1 MARRLL
7 VLDFLNVAYRS
18 FHAPARAVGPRSADH
33 PEGEPL
39 GVTYGILHLTH
50 ELIRLY
56 AVSNVAFAID
66 ADGPTFRD
74 QLFPG
79 YKSHR
84 PGRPVELNN
93 QLSRALE
100 AIERMGYATFAAPGF
115 EADDVMAAL
124 ARQAERLFEHT
135 YLATGDHDMF
145 AAVSERTSVLDL
157 SGGFAR
163 LEQVTPERIKSRYG
177 LEPRQL
183 VDLKALLGDS
193 SDGFAGCAGLRDTE
207 AKLLLSRYNDLSGI
221 HAALPEMPDNL
232 RFQLEH
238 CWNQVRLAR
247 RLGALRTDLPIKL
260 DARAGQVGVVPRDAA
275 TNYLLAL
282 NLGDLVRNVPRE
294 PRDGDERRH
303 S

>member
-18 FHAPARAVGPRSADH
+18 FHAPARAIGPRSSSY

-56 AVSNVAFAID
+56 AVSNVAFALD

-79 YKSHR
+79 YKGHR

-124 ARQAERLFEHT
+124 ARQGEHLFEHT

-163 LEQVTPERIKSRYG
+163 LEQVTPERIRARYG

-193 SDGFAGCAGLRDTE
+193 SDGFAGCAGLHDAE
-207 AKLLLSRYNDLSGI
+207 AKSLLVRYTDLAGV
-221 HAALPEMPDNL
+221 HAALPELPDAL
-232 RFQLEH
+232 RTQLDH

-247 RLGALRTDLPIKL
+247 RLGALRTDVPVKL
-260 DARAGQVGVVPRDAA
+260 DPRAGQVGVVPRDSA

-282 NLGDLVRNVPRE
+282 NMGGLVRNVPRE
-294 PRDGDERRH
+294 QRGSDEGRR

>member
-7 VLDFLNVAYRS
+7 VLDFLNIAYRS
-18 FHAPARAVGPRSADH
+18 FHAPARAVGPRSILH
-33 PEGEPL
+33 PDGEPL

-56 AVSNVAFAID
+56 AVSNVAFALD

-79 YKSHR
+79 YKGHR
-84 PGRPVELNN
+84 PGRPVALND
-93 QLSRALE
+93 QLSRSLE
-100 AIERMGYATFAAPGF
+100 AVERMGYATFAAPGF

-124 ARQAERLFEHT
+124 ARQAERFFEHT

-145 AAVSERTSVLDL
+145 AAVTERTSVLDL

-163 LEQVTPERIKSRYG
+163 LEQVTPERIRARYG

-183 VDLKALLGDS
+183 VDLKALIGDA
-193 SDGFAGCAGLRDTE
+193 SDGFAGCSGLHEIE
-207 AKLLLSRYNDLSGI
+207 ARALLAQYGDLARL
-221 HAALPEMPDNL
+221 HAALPELPDSL
-232 RFQLEH
+232 RAQLKQG
-238 CWNQVRLAR
+238 WNQVRLAR
-247 RLGALRTDLPIKL
+247 RLGALRTDAPVKL
-260 DARAGQVGVVPRDAA
+260 DLLAGQVGVVSRDAA
-275 TNYLLAL
+275 TNYLVAL

-294 PRDGDERRH
+294 HQDSGDSRF
-303 S
+303 